1 MATDERKVQLGVSVD
16 ATEARQGFN
25 EVKASAKDMAQAVA
39 AEGDKAGKAIGG
51 VGDGG
56 QAASRKIER
65 ETANIIQSVQRA
77 TAAMEAGKKSGS
89 EYYEALAKQRG
100 VDVNVLKP
108 YLDQLAAV
116 EAKQKQAA
124 AAMSGGTA
132 SMDKLGVSA
141 AQTAAAMRGVPA
153 QFTDIITSLQGGQK
167 PLTVLLQQGGQL
179 KDMFGGI
186 GPAARALGG
195 YVAGLI
201 NPFTL
206 AAAAAGGLFL
216 AYRAGA
222 AEGEEFRK
230 TLILTGNA
238 LGLTADKMTAMS
250 ARIGAVV
257 GTQHQAAEA
266 INVMAQSARVGA
278 AELES
283 MTATAVRWQQATGTA
298 VSETAKAFAE
308 LAKSPVEASLKLNES
323 VNYLTDSV
331 YRQIKALQ
339 GAGKEAE
346 AAALAQKAY
355 ADALNDRA
363 PKMVQNL
370 GAIETAW
377 KNIKSAIAGAW
388 SAALEIGRDK
398 SMVDQ
403 IKSQTAAVEALEQK
417 LNDRQARGIASGKL
431 QAQLDA
437 AKGLLKNLQDQATAT
452 DAVAKADKDRADQ
465 LERGKRITDYTGDN
479 GRKTRAQQMRDE
491 LAKEKGLYEERKKD
505 AAGNAKD
512 LLAIENAY
520 QTAASTIRD
529 KYKDKKSAGGGGISA
544 TDTEVA
550 SLRGRIEAEKQ
561 LAAQLAATAGTAS
574 KLNEGEK
581 LSLQYA
587 EKLKLAT
594 NAKTKARL
602 EDLKAMADTLGVQQ
616 RANADE
622 LEYAKQREKYFD
634 DQNKVVASIEA
645 KAVALEDE
653 IATYGMGKAAIEATA
668 IARLEEQKAVL
679 AGFTGS
685 EENIRLI
692 DQEID
697 ARKRLMS
704 ATSQKESLDANKKAA
719 EQAAADW
726 KRGSEEI
733 NRSLTDA
740 LLRGFESGKGF
751 AENLRDTLKNMFK
764 TLVLRPII
772 SAVMQPVAGGIQS
785 MLGMGGQSGVGGVGG
800 AINLLS
806 GARNVY
812 AALQGGVSLPGFMAT
827 PLAEMAGGDTLGNLI
842 ALKGAGTGG
851 ATPGIAGVS
860 GAMNAA
866 AGIGGGYMLG
876 STISGQYNAIG
887 GSQAWASGGGA
898 AMGAA
903 IGSIVPGIGTII
915 GGLIGGALG
924 GVVNRA
930 FGMGPK
936 EYGHR
941 GFEGTV
947 TSGGFDGQNFADWKQ
962 KGGWFRSNRSG
973 TEYSAIDQPVLDK
986 LNSGF
991 DAMVG
996 TLKGLRSAA
1005 GEPAFNESLNDF
1017 RYGMRNDWSVPENFN
1032 KSMTDLSDA
1041 LSRHLFP
1048 GLDGLKR
1055 EGESLLDT
1063 AVRLT
1068 GVFKAT
1074 SNTAEI
1080 LGKDIS
1086 TAFGGAAWKAPVRA
1100 STWWTLLA
1108 ARSSSLP
1115 SLRPTWTLPIRTV
1128 KRSPM
1133 DRSNSPSN
1141 SMRLVSLYRRPLQS
1155 CADGLNSK
1163 ISPLRERRSTQWH

>member
-733 NRSLTDA
+733 NRSLPM
-740 LLRGFESGKGF
+740 RC
-751 AENLRDTLKNMFK
+751 
-764 TLVLRPII
+764 
-772 SAVMQPVAGGIQS
+772 
-785 MLGMGGQSGVGGVGG
+785 
-800 AINLLS
+800 
-806 GARNVY
+806 Y
-812 AALQGGVSLPGFMAT
+812 AASSRERGSRRTSAT
-827 PLAEMAGGDTLGNLI
+827 P
-842 ALKGAGTGG
+842 
-851 ATPGIAGVS
+851 
-860 GAMNAA
+860 
-866 AGIGGGYMLG
+866 
-876 STISGQYNAIG
+876 
-887 GSQAWASGGGA
+887 
-898 AMGAA
+898 
-903 IGSIVPGIGTII
+903 
-915 GGLIGGALG
+915 
-924 GVVNRA
+924 
-930 FGMGPK
+930 
-936 EYGHR
+936 
-941 GFEGTV
+941 
-947 TSGGFDGQNFADWKQ
+947 
-962 KGGWFRSNRSG
+962 
-973 TEYSAIDQPVLDK
+973 
-986 LNSGF
+986 
-991 DAMVG
+991 
-996 TLKGLRSAA
+996 
-1005 GEPAFNESLNDF
+1005 
-1017 RYGMRNDWSVPENFN
+1017 
-1032 KSMTDLSDA
+1032 
-1041 LSRHLFP
+1041 
-1048 GLDGLKR
+1048 
-1055 EGESLLDT
+1055 
-1063 AVRLT
+1063 
-1068 GVFKAT
+1068 
-1074 SNTAEI
+1074 
-1080 LGKDIS
+1080 
-1086 TAFGGAAWKAPVRA
+1086 
-1100 STWWTLLA
+1100 
-1108 ARSSSLP
+1108 
-1115 SLRPTWTLPIRTV
+1115 
-1128 KRSPM
+1128 
-1133 DRSNSPSN
+1133 
-1141 SMRLVSLYRRPLQS
+1141 
-1155 CADGLNSK
+1155 
-1163 ISPLRERRSTQWH
+1163 